1 MKAVI
6 TGDIIHSTK
15 LTTDDKRMLINE
27 IEAGLKQWSKDFE
40 MKYEIFRGDSFQC
53 LLDNV
58 MSALRLTL
66 IIKSYIKSLNPS
78 EKGETIRESGKKIS
92 MLFPVWE
99 FDARIAIGIGEVQFL
114 DTSLGKS
121 DGSAFVLSGHT
132 LDDLK
137 NKKQSIGIATIDNYQ
152 EELQT
157 EIVLLDLIISRMTAL
172 QSEVVSLKLLGYNET
187 EIANQLGVNQ
197 SAVNQRSNGAGWNAI
212 NNMVQRFENIYSNE
226 K

>member
-15 LTTDDKRMLINE
+15 LTSDDKRMLINE

-78 EKGETIRESGKKIS
+78 EKGETIRESGKKTS